1 MIRLLFTILTIALFY
16 SSTVHAYG
24 RDYSK
29 AEHLWK
35 SESSKA
41 YISGKTVFEDSTA
54 VINLFV
60 IDFDKRYGC
69 NSMFKVAFLDDYEY
83 GTLVET
89 IPIDGGFLN
98 LYVDNKLIYDGTI
111 VHIRYSNGDE
121 FGASIP
127 PEILKIISEG
137 NLLQIELVDK
147 LDIIFNLN
155 NSGRHID
162 SAQKSCSQ
170 E

>member
-1 MIRLLFTILTIALFY
+1 MVRLFFFILAIVVFY
-16 SSTVHAYG
+16 SSTVHAFA
-24 RDYSK
+24 RDYSNT
-29 AEHLWK
+29 EFLWR
-35 SESSKA
+35 SEANKA
-41 YISGKTVFEDSTA
+41 YISGKTIFEDDTS

-69 NSMFKVAFLDDYEY
+69 DPVFKIAFLDDYEY
-83 GTLVET
+83 GPLLET
-89 IPIDGGFLN
+89 VPTEAGFLN
-98 LYVDNKLIYDGTI
+98 LYVDNQLVYEGPS

-121 FGASIP
+121 FGASLP
-127 PEILKIISEG
+127 PEVLKIISTG
-137 NLLQIELVDK
+137 KLVQIELVDK

-162 SAQKSCSQ
+162 SAQKSCTQ